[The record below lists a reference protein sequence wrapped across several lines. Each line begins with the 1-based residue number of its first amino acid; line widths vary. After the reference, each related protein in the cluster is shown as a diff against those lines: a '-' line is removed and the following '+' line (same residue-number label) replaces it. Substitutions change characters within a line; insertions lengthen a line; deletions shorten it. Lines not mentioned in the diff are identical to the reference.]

1 MKDELKEFE
10 RRQIAVRNPHN
21 KKVLQAMVD
30 ATPARIA
37 VGREGPRPPVEAWLA
52 FRWDEAVA
60 KDAVFGMVSDEYLK
74 KCKIPVRVTT
84 QCVDKRDY
92 LGHPEKG
99 GIFTDDSV
107 KILQDKCVAHP
118 QVQIVVTEGLSFL
131 AVEDNVHILLPALID
146 GLKAEKIKVGTSVF
160 ADYGRVRLLN
170 DIGRVLSPDV
180 AIVLIGERPG
190 LVTQTSLSAYLA
202 YKPKAGDTDAER
214 NCISNIYK
222 KGLSPLEAAPVVVDM
237 VKRMLDQKVSGVPLK
252 L

>member
-10 RRQIAVRNPHN
+10 RRQIGVKNPYD

-30 ATPARIA
+30 STPARIA
-37 VGREGPRPPVEAWLA
+37 VGREGPRPPVEAWLS

-74 KCKIPVRVTT
+74 KCKIPVRVQTM
-84 QCVDKRDY
+84 CVDKRDY

-99 GIFTDDSV
+99 GIFTEDSI
-107 KILQDKCVAHP
+107 KILQEKCVAHP
-118 QVQIVVTEGLSFL
+118 QVQIVVSEGLSFL

-146 GLKAEKIKVGTSVF
+146 GLKAQKIKVGTPVF

-170 DIGRVLSPDV
+170 DIGRVLNPDV
-180 AIVLIGERPG
+180 AVILIGERPG

-202 YKPKAGDTDAER
+202 YKPKAGHTDADR

-222 KGLSPLEAAPVVVDM
+222 SGLSPLEAAPVVVDM
-237 VKRMLDQKVSGVPLK
+237 IVRMLDQKVSGVPLK

>member
-1 MKDELKEFE
+1 MYVIGLYLPTK
-10 RRQIAVRNPHN
+10 AVTSAE
-21 KKVLQAMVD
+21 VLSQKGSKRAHLALVRD
-30 ATPARIA
+30 
-37 VGREGPRPPVEAWLA
+37 VGPE
-52 FRWDEAVA
+52 D
-60 KDAVFGMVSDEYLK
+60 VSD
-74 KCKIPVRVTT
+74 
-84 QCVDKRDY
+84 
-92 LGHPEKG
+92 
-99 GIFTDDSV
+99 
-107 KILQDKCVAHP
+107 
-118 QVQIVVTEGLSFL
+118 
-131 AVEDNVHILLPALID
+131 ALID